1 MSRAGRAALHLAFL
15 ASGLTALLY
24 QVLWSRYLTLFVGGT
39 SVAHTIVLA
48 TFMSGLA
55 FGNWFFGR
63 RADGPAVNRLR
74 LYALLEV
81 GIGLCCLS
89 FPLLF
94 ERLCELYLSLARV
107 NGPGAW
113 VNDVLKV
120 ALSAASM
127 FVPCA
132 LMGGTLPVLARYVV
146 DSMSNLGVK
155 LSWLYFVNTAGA
167 VLGCLLGGFYV
178 VEVFGLE
185 TGMVG
190 AALVN
195 LVIGAAFYVAGRRP
209 QAEAAPEADAGPARS
224 EEPAYTATQAE
235 VAFWCIAVAGGVS
248 MLYELCWTRVLTLSM
263 GSSVHSFST
272 MLVSFISGIAIGSA
286 VVARLQR
293 RPRNA
298 LLLFA
303 LCEVGVALSILVPLP
318 WYERLPYA
326 FHRLG
331 TLLAH
336 APDTYPLYL
345 AGQVLTAALVMFV
358 PTTLIGAAL
367 PLASRVC
374 VERVEVVGR
383 RVGGVFSANTVGTV
397 VGAVFTGF
405 VLLPRLGLE
414 QTLRLGCAVSAAL
427 GVVLLW
433 AWRPARARWLPA
445 AAGLGALVLVGVL
458 GPGWDPRLMQAGLFR
473 WGSTA
478 HFPSWSVFRGLAL
491 RDPFIYSRDGMDG
504 TISVQKVSE
513 TSLNLRVNGK
523 VDASVDDM
531 ATQLM
536 VGHIPM
542 FMHPR
547 PQRAMVVGLGCG
559 ATAAAVLRHPGV
571 TADVA
576 EISPEMVEAARYFGP
591 WNDGVLQ
598 NPRLSLHVIDAREFL
613 LLTGQRYDVIVS
625 EPTNVWVP
633 GVANLFTRDFY
644 RVVHSRLQPG
654 GLFAQWMQVYSAE
667 PAMVASVVASVRAE
681 FPYVSAWLVKE
692 TDLIL
697 LAGDARPPFDPD
709 QFAARLEAMKPVD
722 GLPSPPRS
730 TLGMFLHPS
739 LFLAHQV
746 GSSQGLEVSW
756 PSRRAPLYRDL
767 RPRLEFQA
775 ARSQFVGENF
785 KVREQLDERLTRWGA
800 ELLFVEDYLRR
811 RPLDGRGRMALA
823 EVLGAL
829 PAFPAEL
836 TAAVRAGAML
846 DGGVDPQ
853 RLAALPD
860 ALLARMT
867 LAGRLGEEIDR
878 RPQPDASLCAA
889 YLEAEG
895 SLLRA
900 AGSVFGRP
908 AAAGLKARAERCL
921 GAAPPGQAGTLRASV
936 AFALAQAGDEGALP
950 AIGILLREGALQRLP
965 PRSAADLLMAGAV
978 VLLQQGRREEAATL
992 AEHALGFAPHDP
1004 GALRVVWAIKPERAA
1019 AIEARAATTAPP
1031 S

>member
-1 MSRAGRAALHLAFL
+1 MPPRPPKILRPAPAVLASRMSRAGRAGLHLAFL
-15 ASGLTALLY
+15 ASGLTALIY

-55 FGNWFFGR
+55 FGNAFFGR

-94 ERLCELYLSLARV
+94 ERLSELYLTLARM
-107 NGPGAW
+107 NGPGAR

-127 FVPCA
+127 FLPCA
-132 LMGGTLPVLARYVV
+132 LMGGTLPVLARYIV
-146 DSMSNLGVK
+146 DSMSELGVK

-167 VLGCLLGGFYV
+167 VLGCLVGGFYV
-178 VEVFGLE
+178 VERFGLE
-185 TGMVG
+185 AGMLG
-190 AALVN
+190 AAVVN
-195 LVIGAAFYVAGRRP
+195 LAIGAAFYLVGRRP
-209 QAEAAPEADAGPARS
+209 PAPEVEGAGAAAPAPAA
-224 EEPAYTATQAE
+224 EPAYTEAQASI
-235 VAFWCIAVAGGVS
+235 AFWCIAVAGTVS
-248 MLYELCWTRVLTLSM
+248 MLYELCWTRVLIFSM

-286 VVARLQR
+286 VVARLLR

-298 LLLFA
+298 LRLFA
-303 LCEVGVALSILVPLP
+303 LCEVGIALSILVPLH

-331 TLLAH
+331 SLLAH
-336 APDTYPLYL
+336 GPDTYPLYL
-345 AGQVLTAALVMFV
+345 AGQVLTAAVVMLV

-383 RVGGVFSANTVGTV
+383 RVGDVFSANTVGTV
-397 VGAVFTGF
+397 LGAGITGF
-405 VLLPRLGLE
+405 VLLPWLGVE
-414 QTLRLGCAVSAAL
+414 HTLRLGCAVSAAL
-427 GVVLLW
+427 GVTLLW
-433 AWRPARARWLPA
+433 AWRPARAGWLPA
-445 AAGLGALVLVGVL
+445 AAVLGGLMVAGAL

-473 WGSTA
+473 WGSTG
-478 HFPSWSVFRGLAL
+478 HVRSWQAFRRMAL
-491 RDPFIYSRDGMDG
+491 RDPYLYSRDGMDG
-504 TISVQKVSE
+504 TVSVQKVSD

-536 VGHIPM
+536 VGHVPM
-542 FMHPR
+542 FMHPH
-547 PQRAMVVGLGCG
+547 PQRVMVVGLGCG

-571 TADVA
+571 SADVA

-598 NPRLSLHVIDAREFL
+598 NPHMALHVIDAREFL
-613 LLTGQRYDVIVS
+613 LLTSQRYDVIVS

-667 PAMVASVVASVRAE
+667 PAMVASVVASLRAE

-709 QFAARLEAMKPVD
+709 RFAARLEAMKPVD

-730 TLGMFLHPS
+730 TLGMFLHPV
-739 LFLAHQV
+739 LFLSHQV

-756 PSRRAPLYRDL
+756 PAAWPRPCLLYTSPSPRD
-767 RPRLEFQA
+767 
-775 ARSQFVGENF
+775 S
-785 KVREQLDERLTRWGA
+785 
-800 ELLFVEDYLRR
+800 
-811 RPLDGRGRMALA
+811 
-823 EVLGAL
+823 
-829 PAFPAEL
+829 
-836 TAAVRAGAML
+836 
-846 DGGVDPQ
+846 
-853 RLAALPD
+853 
-860 ALLARMT
+860 
-867 LAGRLGEEIDR
+867 
-878 RPQPDASLCAA
+878 
-889 YLEAEG
+889 
-895 SLLRA
+895 
-900 AGSVFGRP
+900 
-908 AAAGLKARAERCL
+908 
-921 GAAPPGQAGTLRASV
+921 
-936 AFALAQAGDEGALP
+936 
-950 AIGILLREGALQRLP
+950 
-965 PRSAADLLMAGAV
+965 
-978 VLLQQGRREEAATL
+978 
-992 AEHALGFAPHDP
+992 
-1004 GALRVVWAIKPERAA
+1004 
-1019 AIEARAATTAPP
+1019 
-1031 S
+1031 